1 MRGEERGKQDVS
13 SALDVGAGLQLF
25 LIAVQ
30 YFPNEALE
38 KELRG
43 PGIPVA
49 QNGIHPVGGEVP
61 LPGVQPHDGFPLTA
75 GFLLA
80 EGHHLFGPALPGGV
94 PGGGQHGPGQ
104 GQLGVP
110 EGGDGGGTVVVTGTP
125 ETVAACEQSYTGQ
138 YLKKMLE
145 R

>member
-61 LPGVQPHDGFPLTA
+61 LPGVQPHDGLA
-75 GFLLA
+75 LAACLLLA
-80 EGHHLFGPALPGGV
+80 EGHHPPCQAPARPGGV
-94 PGGGQHGPGQ
+94 DAERVDDGHLVSFGG
-104 GQLGVP
+104 
-110 EGGDGGGTVVVTGTP
+110 ECSCTVRKQAT
-125 ETVAACEQSYTGQ
+125 EN
-138 YLKKMLE
+138 K